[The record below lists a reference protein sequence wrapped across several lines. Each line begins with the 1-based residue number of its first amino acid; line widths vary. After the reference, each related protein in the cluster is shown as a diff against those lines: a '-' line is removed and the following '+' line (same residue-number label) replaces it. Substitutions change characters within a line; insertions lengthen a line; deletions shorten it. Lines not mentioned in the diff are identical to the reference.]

1 MKAIFPFYDTLTGAL
16 LGRIRCAED
25 GPGCAQLVKAGYRY
39 DLVEH
44 EQSETE
50 NWIGS
55 PVEFVELALTVPNQE
70 LEYHH
75 GINPALSRIPPG
87 EGQ

>member
-16 LGRIRCAED
+16 LGRIRCAVD
-25 GPGCAQLVKAGYRY
+25 GLGCAQLVKAGYQY
-39 DLVEH
+39 DVVEH

-55 PVEFVELALTVPNQE
+55 PAEFVELALTVPNHE

-75 GINPALSRIPPG
+75 GLNPALSRTPPG